1 MLSFIKFVQQIDET
15 VNLEEHGI
23 LGELQLINEKNYFN
37 KVSSLPD
44 QPWGKMPKSAHL
56 KDTQKTVDLKSD
68 DDKREYIG
76 QVYDEY
82 LPKMK
87 KLESKLKSKLK
98 SAAGK
103 IGDSKVITD
112 IKARKDL
119 VSKVVDRNKKL
130 EDITDFLR
138 STITV
143 PSKEDMDKVTDGL
156 FKQFPKVYEYAPKE
170 RGAGGYGYYGARH
183 VLVDVDGVAVEVQLK
198 PRKLGR
204 YQKAAHK
211 IYKATRGKEGEMSK
225 KELEKVQSK
234 SRRVF
239 DRGNR

>member
-1 MLSFIKFVQQIDET
+1 MLSFIKFVQQIGET
-15 VNLEEHGI
+15 VNLEEQGI
-23 LGELQLINEKNYFN
+23 LGELEVINEKNYFN

-44 QPWGKMPKSAHL
+44 QPWGKMPKSARL

-76 QVYDEY
+76 QVYDEH

-87 KLESKLKSKLK
+87 KLEGKLKKKLK
-98 SAAGK
+98 SAAAK

-130 EDITDFLR
+130 EGITDYLR

-156 FKQFPKVYEYAPKE
+156 FKQFPKVYEYVPKE
-170 RGAGGYGYYGARH
+170 RGEGGYGYYGARH
-183 VLVDVDGVAVEVQLK
+183 VLVDLDGYAVEVQLK
-198 PRKLGR
+198 PRKLGV

-211 IYKATRGKEGEMSK
+211 LYKATRGKEAGMSK

-234 SRRVF
+234 SRRIF
-239 DRGNR
+239 DKGNR

>member
-15 VNLEEHGI
+15 VNLEEQGI
-23 LGELQLINEKNYFN
+23 LGELEVINEKNYFN

-44 QPWGKMPKSAHL
+44 QPWGKMPKSARL

-76 QVYDEY
+76 QVYDEH

-87 KLESKLKSKLK
+87 KLEGKLKKKLK
-98 SAAGK
+98 SAAAK

-130 EDITDFLR
+130 EGITDFLR

-156 FKQFPKVYEYAPKE
+156 FKQFPKVYEYVPKE
-170 RGAGGYGYYGARH
+170 RGEGGYGYYGARH
-183 VLVDVDGVAVEVQLK
+183 VLVDLDGYAVEVQLK
-198 PRKLGR
+198 PRKLGV

-211 IYKATRGKEGEMSK
+211 LYKATRGKEGQMSK
-225 KELEKVQSK
+225 RELEKVQSK
-234 SRRVF
+234 SRRIF
-239 DRGNR
+239 DKGNR